1 MPGHHLH
8 PKTPLYSTPRGSA
21 FCGDSVDWL
30 KDFPDATIDLALTS
44 PPFPL
49 LRQKAYGNK
58 TEDDYLEWLLS
69 FGRVLKAKLKPTAS
83 FVVDL
88 GGAYQRGT
96 PTRSLVQWKFVI
108 RMVEDLGYSLAQECY
123 WNNPSKLPSPFEWVN
138 KRKMRLKDPVNTVW
152 WFGQTAWPKA
162 DTTRVLAP
170 YSERMQK
177 LLLNPEAY
185 YTAAERPS
193 QHYVSWNF
201 KDNGGALPS
210 HLLTIPNSES
220 NSTYLRACK
229 VAGVKPHPARFPEG
243 LPEFFIKLLTD
254 PDDLVVDLFAGSNTT
269 GAVAEKLGRRWM
281 ACELDRSYV
290 AASALRFVQDI
301 TRCASIYERLMSED
315 SFALLE
321 PTARQAG

>member
-1 MPGHHLH
+1 VPRRIAHSQKPLYR
-8 PKTPLYSTPRGSA
+8 TPLGCA
-21 FCGDSVDWL
+21 FFGDSAEWL
-30 KDFPDATIDLALTS
+30 AGFPDASIDLALTS

-49 LRQKAYGNK
+49 LRQKAYGNR
-58 TEDDYLEWLLS
+58 TENDYLDWLLT
-69 FGRVLKAKLKPTAS
+69 FGRVLRTKLKPTAS
-83 FVVDL
+83 LVVDL

-108 RMVEDLGYSLAQECY
+108 RMVEELGYSLAQECY

-138 KRKMRLKDPVNTVW
+138 KRKLRLKDPVNTVW
-152 WFGQTAWPKA
+152 WFGQSAWPKA
-162 DTTRVLAP
+162 DTTRVLVP

-185 YTAAERPS
+185 YTASDRPS

-220 NSTYLRACK
+220 NGTYLRACK
-229 VAGVKPHPARFPEG
+229 LAGAKAHPARFPEG
-243 LPEFFIKLLTD
+243 LPEFFVKLLTD
-254 PDDLVVDLFAGSNTT
+254 PGDLVVDFFAGSNTT

-281 ACELDRSYV
+281 ACDLDRSYV
-290 AASALRFVQDI
+290 AASALRFVQDLS
-301 TRCASIYERLMSED
+301 RCGSIYERLMTGE
-315 SFALLE
+315 SFDLMKPDE
-321 PTARQAG
+321 RQAG

>member
-1 MPGHHLH
+1 MLRQRFHAQQ
-8 PKTPLYSTPRGSA
+8 PLYSTPLGSA

-30 KDFPDATIDLALTS
+30 MDFPDASIDLALTS

-58 TEDDYLEWLLS
+58 TEDDYLEWLLR

-88 GGAYQRGT
+88 GGAYQRGA
-96 PTRSLVQWKFVI
+96 PIRSLVQWKFVI
-108 RMVEDLGYSLAQECY
+108 RMVEDLGYYLAQECY

-138 KRKMRLKDPVNTVW
+138 KRKLRLKDPVNTVW

-162 DTTRVLAP
+162 DTTRVLVP
-170 YSERMQK
+170 YSDRMQK

-185 YTAAERPS
+185 YTAADRPS

-220 NSTYLRACK
+220 NGTYLRACK
-229 VAGVKPHPARFPEG
+229 VARAKPHPARFPEG

-281 ACELDRSYV
+281 ACDLDRSYV
-290 AASALRFVQDI
+290 AASALRFVQDLS
-301 TRCASIYERLMSED
+301 RCASIYERLMSGD
-315 SFALLE
+315 SFDLME

>member
-1 MPGHHLH
+1 M
-8 PKTPLYSTPRGSA
+8 
-21 FCGDSVDWL
+21 DWL
-30 KDFPDATIDLALTS
+30 RNFPDASIDLAVTS

-58 TEDDYLEWLLS
+58 TEDDYLEWLLGFS
-69 FGRVLKAKLKPTAS
+69 RGLKAKLKPTGS

-138 KRKMRLKDPVNTVW
+138 KRKLRLKDPVNTVW

-162 DTTRVLAP
+162 DTRRVLVP
-170 YSERMQK
+170 YSDRMQK

-185 YTAAERPS
+185 YTAADRPS

-220 NSTYLRACK
+220 NGTYLRACK
-229 VAGVKPHPARFPEG
+229 VAGAKPHPARFPEG

-254 PDDLVVDLFAGSNTT
+254 PGDLVVDLFAGSNTT

-281 ACELDRSYV
+281 ACDLDRSYV
-290 AASALRFVQDI
+290 AASALRFVQDLS
-301 TRCASIYERLMSED
+301 RCTYIYERLMSGD
-315 SFALLE
+315 SFDLME